1 MNKRFGPALF
11 ISAVLALVIAL
22 VFLQDWISNRPAADA
37 HVQGGQVVSRDMIVI
52 ASVIRRPLL
61 TIRVD
66 GTSDIVKSVLLI
78 NSSGQVPN
86 QVSFYSPPIDPNDVQ
101 LLEETSSLI
110 AALCMAALSMLCAL
124 LLLPIPRRPQK
135 QT

>member
-1 MNKRFGPALF
+1 M
-11 ISAVLALVIAL
+11 
-22 VFLQDWISNRPAADA
+22 
-37 HVQGGQVVSRDMIVI
+37 SRDMIVI